1 MAYPKINFADSR
13 GELPWEDDAQ
23 YTRQY
28 SGRWYVEIE
37 GLWNGSVGLKGDSII
52 PLLKIGSNRWELPQ
66 RTKHEREISKGVAS
80 RTGQI
85 TAILLNA
92 SGEPIDSSP
101 EAFLLVKPAGLTE
114 QELEQLITE
123 IGLLGLSTS
132 SCVTNQ
138 LQVSVGEDV
147 ETAMIGMGYSDS
159 RGLLLTATSIL
170 KLASVVQ
177 SNWAIIEKRP
187 LKSFS
192 RELGLVDTRKLI
204 NSPQVIIKA
213 KIDASKQRILA
224 LTKVESTQCSE
235 NEFLCYVLDVY
246 LKDLVNGIFHS
257 LEDLGIDDSFFSPLN
272 YANEPAMLSFLARA
286 KERVKKFNQQR
297 EEERK
302 NISKIVAQLQE
313 CAEWA
318 TYVRHTPFLQNVLT
332 PTQLPLPSQRLI
344 SSPAYAPI
352 FEEYMN
358 CESSIFPKIQ
368 PVIKLF
374 KAIYQGQVRS
384 TWELYEIWCFVR
396 LYNAFVTNLNMRP
409 PLNETTLFESMRIEK
424 GEIKIPTNN
433 VFRLQGAF
441 DDGSQFN
448 VSLWYQPKQYTN
460 SNQLKIPD
468 IRIDISTNSDTN
480 TYYFDAKYRNYKHQ
494 GSKQFISDVIDVARD
509 KYLYS
514 LRGKA
519 SFILHTDQQIDFWGE
534 VPINRVLKEKFDD
547 TLGRSE
553 DRFISHKYGAIALK
567 PGVGVNRQ
575 LNRLIRLMFQYHGS
589 FSTDCLFCGHK
600 LNLEQDTQTSWI
612 PNKISQQELTSR
624 VISGS
629 SRSGTGT
636 GLYCSCPKCGQFWV
650 VQHCYGKNHRIL
662 KFPNCFHRHSDH
674 PEHKG
679 KWMYICPVCGS
690 DPSGGG

>member
-1 MAYPKINFADSR
+1 MFMAYPKIYFADSR
-13 GELPWEDDAQ
+13 GELPWEDDVQ

-28 SGRWYVEIE
+28 SGRWYVQIE
-37 GLWNGSVGLKGDSII
+37 GLWDGSIGLKSDSII
-52 PLLKIGSNRWELPQ
+52 SLLKIGNNRWELPQ
-66 RTKHEREISKGVAS
+66 RTKHEQEISKGVAS

-85 TAILLNA
+85 TAILLDT
-92 SGEPIDSSP
+92 SGEPVNSSP

-123 IGLLGLSTS
+123 IGLLALSAS
-132 SCVTNQ
+132 SCVTSQ
-138 LQVSVGEDV
+138 LQVPVGEDV
-147 ETAMIGMGYSDS
+147 ETTMTGMGFSDS
-159 RGLLLTATSIL
+159 RGLLLTATSLL

-177 SNWAIIEKRP
+177 GNWVVIEKRP
-187 LKSFS
+187 LRSFS

-204 NSPQVIIKA
+204 NSPQLLIKA
-213 KIDASKQRILA
+213 KIDPSKQRMMA
-224 LTKVESTQCSE
+224 LTQFESTQCSE
-235 NEFLCYVLDVY
+235 NEFLCYILDVY
-246 LKDLVNGIFHS
+246 LKDLVNGIANS
-257 LEDLGIDDSFFSPLN
+257 LEKLEIDDSFSPPS
-272 YANEPAMLSFLARA
+272 YPKDSKILSFLTRA
-286 KERVKKFNQQR
+286 KEQVQKFNQER
-297 EEERK
+297 GKERK
-302 NISKIVAQLQE
+302 TISKIVAQLRE

-318 TYVRHTPFLQNVLT
+318 TNARHSLLLNKLLT
-332 PTQLPLPSQRLI
+332 PNEPSLPSQRLI
-344 SSPAYAPI
+344 GSPAYASI

-358 CESSIFPKIQ
+358 FESSIFPKIQ

-374 KAIYQGQVRS
+374 KATYQGQVRS

-409 PLNETTLFESMRIEK
+409 PLNEPTLFESMRIEK
-424 GEIKIPTNN
+424 GEIKIPINN

-460 SNQLKIPD
+460 SNHLRIPD

-480 TYYFDAKYRNYKHQ
+480 TYYFDAKYRNYRRQ
-494 GSKQFISDVIDVARD
+494 GSKQFVYDVIDVAKN
-509 KYLYS
+509 KYLDS
-514 LRGKA
+514 LEGIA

-547 TLGRSE
+547 TLGTSE
-553 DRFISHKYGAIALK
+553 DRFISHKYGAIAFK
-567 PGVGVNRQ
+567 PGVGANKQ

-629 SRSGTGT
+629 SRTGTAT

-650 VQHCYGKNHRIL
+650 VQHCYGNNHRIL
-662 KFPNCFHRHSDH
+662 KFPNCFHRHSDNRK
-674 PEHKG
+674 HKG

-690 DPSGGG
+690 DPLLP